1 MPGAAERGSELSEQI
16 EAFAARLRRGGE
28 RPRSEDTARQTLS
41 LLRKIVGHGRWS
53 RAGEGRA
60 AVGGRSAFPG
70 RVRLPQR
77 RERGGGGSRGRAV
90 VPRLRLSGADR
101 SAWPGQIRC
110 GAAGAVARGSCGLAS
125 SDQRIPSGCPAAA
138 EPFPACYGEGRHYLR
153 SCPVP
158 ALLFPQRRQSEHGP
172 FQQYVVSSFKGKT
185 KCTDEVFPKSVL

>member
-60 AVGGRSAFPG
+60 AAGGFSVFSG

-77 RERGGGGSRGRAV
+77 WDRTGG
-90 VPRLRLSGADR
+90 
-101 SAWPGQIRC
+101 
-110 GAAGAVARGSCGLAS
+110 GAVAPRSRLSDAEGSQGRGRPDVAPLALRLAGAGAS
-125 SDQRIPSGCPAAA
+125 LAVTSGFAVLVLPRRSPSQP
-138 EPFPACYGEGRHYLR
+138 
-153 SCPVP
+153 
-158 ALLFPQRRQSEHGP
+158 
-172 FQQYVVSSFKGKT
+172 T
-185 KCTDEVFPKSVL
+185 VLWSGSIT